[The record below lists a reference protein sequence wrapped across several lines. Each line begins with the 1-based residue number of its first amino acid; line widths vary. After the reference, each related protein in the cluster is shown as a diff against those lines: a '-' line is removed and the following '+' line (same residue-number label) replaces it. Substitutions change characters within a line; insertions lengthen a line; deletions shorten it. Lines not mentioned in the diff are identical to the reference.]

1 MSSAVVDLGVDPFD
15 PPGTGA
21 SPDALE
27 VRPEDE
33 VAVQRVEQWFR
44 DYAQSRDPVLRER
57 IILAYL
63 GLADRLAERYR
74 SNRAVPLE
82 DLRQVARLGLVK
94 AVDRYQPERANP
106 FIPYAVATV
115 VGELKRHLRDAS
127 WRLRVPRG
135 TKDLAL
141 RLCRAI
147 DELPQQLGHS
157 PTVPELAEQPPGVI
171 VAVTG

>member
-1 MSSAVVDLGVDPFD
+1 MSSAVVDFGVDPID
-15 PPGTGA
+15 PLAPGA
-21 SPDALE
+21 SPETLE

-44 DYAQSRDPVLRER
+44 DFAQSRDPVLRER

-147 DELPQQLGHS
+147 D
-157 PTVPELAEQPPGVI
+157 
-171 VAVTG
+171 